1 MHLDHLSATAGI
13 DNQLFSTSSNL
24 RAGSYTQTVSA
35 ISGADALNYSFT
47 PFTTGIGNLRGQ
59 SAGAERNRHCRSH
72 HHLWNNGCCRSRD
85 LLEQLRADDLSATAA
100 IDNQLFSTSSNLRA
114 GSYTQTVSAISGA
127 DALNYSFT
135 PFTTGSATYVVNPL
149 ALSGTAIAGVTTTYG
164 TAAAAGAVTFSNNF
178 AADDLS
184 ATAGI
189 DNQLFSTSSNLRA
202 GTYTQTVSAIAG
214 ADALNYSFTPFTTGS
229 ATYVVNPLALSGT
242 AIAGVTT
249 TYGTTAAAGA
259 VTFSNLC
266 T

>member
-1 MHLDHLSATAGI
+1 M
-13 DNQLFSTSSNL
+13 
-24 RAGSYTQTVSA
+24 
-35 ISGADALNYSFT
+35 
-47 PFTTGIGNLRGQ
+47 
-59 SAGAERNRHCRSH
+59 
-72 HHLWNNGCCRSRD
+72 
-85 LLEQLRADDLSATAA
+85 LLDDLSATAA

-164 TAAAAGAVTFSNNF
+164 TTAAAGAVTFSNRI
-178 AADDLS
+178 ALDQLS

-202 GTYTQTVSAIAG
+202 GSYTQTVSAIAG
-214 ADALNYSFTPFTTGS
+214 ADALNYSFTPYTTGS

-259 VTFSNLC
+259 VTFSNNFTLDDIRNRRYR
-266 T
+266 